1 MRSRVGRPSY
11 GLAVLGVAAA
21 LFVGLAL
28 GLHAAGFRIN
38 LSVSHPLGVYCVVD
52 REPAVGH
59 YALFCVPV
67 PLADLPPVDQTRV
80 PPCTRDTSGYH
91 VLKRI
96 KLKRIKRIVPGG
108 DIHVLGD
115 HPLSLDS
122 RIFGPLRRE
131 DIVSV
136 ALMVWKF

>member
-1 MRSRVGRPSY
+1 MRRREGRASY
-11 GLAVLGVAAA
+11 GLVALGASAVV
-21 LFVGLAL
+21 FVCLAF

-38 LSVSHPLGVYCVVD
+38 LSVSHPLGVYRVVD

-80 PPCTRDTSGYH
+80 PPCTRDTSGYQ

-96 KLKRIKRIVPGG
+96 ERIEPGG
-108 DIHVLGD
+108 NIHVLGD
-115 HPLSLDS
+115 HPQSLDS
-122 RIFGPLRRE
+122 RIFGPLGRE
-131 DIVSV
+131 DIVGV
-136 ALMVWKF
+136 ALMVWGF

>member
-1 MRSRVGRPSY
+1 MMRRREGCASY
-11 GLAVLGVAAA
+11 GLIALGGVVVV
-21 LFVGLAL
+21 FVCLAF

-38 LSVSHPLGVYCVVD
+38 LSVSLPLGVYRVVD
-52 REPAVGH
+52 QEPAVGL

-80 PPCTRDTSGYH
+80 PPCTRDTPGYH

-96 KLKRIKRIVPGG
+96 DRIEPSG

-115 HPLSLDS
+115 HPQSLDS
-122 RIFGPLRRE
+122 RIFGPLSRE
-131 DIVSV
+131 DIVGV
-136 ALMVWKF
+136 ALMVWRF